1 MATRSSFPAA
11 ALALLAVAWLGLAQA
26 AQTWTEGSNYEVL
39 APAQRTQVPADKV
52 EVLEVFSYG
61 CPACNL
67 FQPTI
72 AVLQRNLPA
81 RAQMVFLPA
90 AFLPAEDW
98 AVFQR
103 AYFAAQA
110 LGIAERTHQQIFD
123 AVWETGELATVD
135 SDTHRLKNPLPAIE
149 DVARCY
155 ARLTGVKAEVFLAVA
170 RSAAVDARMK
180 AADAQIIAMQVPGTP
195 TLVVNGK
202 YRIVMS
208 AIRSQDDLVDLVNYL
223 VAREAP
229 P

>member
-1 MATRSSFPAA
+1 MTRRHAFAA
-11 ALALLAVAWLGLAQA
+11 ALIAVLATLGPAVTQA
-26 AQTWTEGSNYEVL
+26 AQDFTAGGNYDVL
-39 APAQRTQVPADKV
+39 PTPQRTSVPAGKV
-52 EVLEVFSYG
+52 EVMEVFSYG

-72 AVLQRNLPA
+72 AVLQKNLPA

-98 AVFQR
+98 PVFQR

-110 LGIAERTHQQIFD
+110 LKIAERTHQAIFD

-135 SDTHRLKNPLPAIE
+135 SDTHRLKDPPPTIE
-149 DVARCY
+149 DVARVY
-155 ARLTGVKAEVFLAVA
+155 ERLTGTRAEVFLATA
-170 RSAAVDARMK
+170 RSAAVEDRMK

-195 TLVVNGK
+195 TLVVNGR
-202 YRIVMS
+202 YRINMS
-208 AIRSQDDLVDLVNYL
+208 SIRTQGDLIGLVGYL
-223 VAREAP
+223 VAKDAP